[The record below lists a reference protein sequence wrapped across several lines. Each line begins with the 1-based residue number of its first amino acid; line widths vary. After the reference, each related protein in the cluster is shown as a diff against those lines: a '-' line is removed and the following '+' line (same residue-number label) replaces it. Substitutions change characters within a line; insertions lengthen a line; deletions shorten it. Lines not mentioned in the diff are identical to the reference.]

1 MKKKGNYKFLFL
13 GYNNSKTT
21 LINFLKKKKILVKH
35 LSRQITLQ
43 DLKDIDLVIS
53 FGYRKILNKS
63 LLKKLVR
70 PAINLHISYLPYN
83 RGAHPNF
90 WSFIDNT
97 PKGVSIHEIDYLS
110 YLFGKIKEVTVL
122 KKKMSNLPINVE
134 DFATMIIKH
143 KNGVISELHLD
154 YLRPIKMRG
163 CEIVGTDGSIIWESV
178 GKSPE
183 KCLVKYCKRNS
194 KNYKNLFFDDD
205 LDINSCYEKLAEE
218 FIISF
223 KNNRNDN
230 LLSADDAISQILLI
244 KKCKNLDAKIYENI
258 KK

>member
-1 MKKKGNYKFLFL
+1 MKKKENYKFLFL

-63 LLKKLVR
+63 LLKKLAR

-97 PKGVSIHEIDYLS
+97 PKGISIHEIDS
-110 YLFGKIKEVTVL
+110 GIDTGKIIFRQKIKINPYKKNFSTFKKTHAYLINQVEKLFIKKFNKILTKKYKSFKQKGKNTYHL
-122 KKKMSNLPINVE
+122 KSNLPVE
-134 DFATMIIKH
+134 LKNWNTNIIKFKKAYI
-143 KNGVISELHLD
+143 KNHLN
-154 YLRPIKMRG
+154 K
-163 CEIVGTDGSIIWESV
+163 
-178 GKSPE
+178 
-183 KCLVKYCKRNS
+183 
-194 KNYKNLFFDDD
+194 
-205 LDINSCYEKLAEE
+205 
-218 FIISF
+218 
-223 KNNRNDN
+223 
-230 LLSADDAISQILLI
+230 
-244 KKCKNLDAKIYENI
+244 
-258 KK
+258 

>member
-1 MKKKGNYKFLFL
+1 MKKKRNYKFLFL

-53 FGYRKILNKS
+53 FGYRKILNKT

-97 PKGVSIHEIDYLS
+97 PKGVSIHEIDS
-110 YLFGKIKEVTVL
+110 GIDTGNIIFRQKIKINPYKKNFSTFKKTHAYLINQVEKLFIKKFEKILMKKYKSFKQKGKNTYHL
-122 KKKMSNLPINVE
+122 KSNLPVE
-134 DFATMIIKH
+134 LKNWNTNIIKFKKAYI
-143 KNGVISELHLD
+143 KNHLN
-154 YLRPIKMRG
+154 K
-163 CEIVGTDGSIIWESV
+163 
-178 GKSPE
+178 
-183 KCLVKYCKRNS
+183 
-194 KNYKNLFFDDD
+194 
-205 LDINSCYEKLAEE
+205 
-218 FIISF
+218 
-223 KNNRNDN
+223 
-230 LLSADDAISQILLI
+230 
-244 KKCKNLDAKIYENI
+244 
-258 KK
+258 